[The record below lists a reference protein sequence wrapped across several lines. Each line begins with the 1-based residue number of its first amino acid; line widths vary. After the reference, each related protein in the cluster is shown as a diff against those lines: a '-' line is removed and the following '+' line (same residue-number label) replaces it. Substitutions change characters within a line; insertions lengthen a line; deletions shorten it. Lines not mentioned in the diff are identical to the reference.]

1 VDARVAPTFFASAAE
16 FRQWLERQ
24 HAAARE
30 ILLGFH
36 RKSAGRP
43 GLSYAEALEEA
54 LCFGW
59 IDGVRKNRDATSYT
73 IRFTPRKAGSIWSNV
88 NVAHVARLT
97 ELGRMRPAGLAA
109 FAARSAA
116 KTGVYSFE
124 AKQPKAFSPAFAKRF
139 RADAAAWAAFC
150 RQPAWYRRKATW
162 WVMSAK
168 QSATRERRLERLIAA
183 MAAGRQI

>member
-1 VDARVAPTFFASAAE
+1 MAPTFFASAAE
-16 FRQWLERQ
+16 FRQWLEQR
-24 HAAARE
+24 HTTARE

-36 RKSAGRP
+36 KKSAARP

-97 ELGRMRPAGLAA
+97 ALGRMQPAGLAA
-109 FAARSAA
+109 FAARSEA

-124 AKQPKAFSPAFAKRF
+124 ADRPKAFSPAFAKRF
-139 RADAAAWAAFC
+139 RADAAAWASFC

-168 QSATRERRLERLIAA
+168 QPATRERRLERLIAA